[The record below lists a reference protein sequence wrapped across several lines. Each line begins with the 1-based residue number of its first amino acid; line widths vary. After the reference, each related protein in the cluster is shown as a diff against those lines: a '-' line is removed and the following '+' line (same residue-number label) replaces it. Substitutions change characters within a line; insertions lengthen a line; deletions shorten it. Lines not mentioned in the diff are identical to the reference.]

1 MVVSL
6 IPFCFVG
13 WVCDLRCGT
22 LIMAASAA
30 AVACRERPRAERRL
44 TERVAGQRID
54 TNQGRRWS
62 LALCPDEIGSNTM
75 PLDLIWLVAVVTAFA
90 IFAGTLFWADRR
102 TRKLNK

>member
-1 MVVSL
+1 
-6 IPFCFVG
+6 
-13 WVCDLRCGT
+13 
-22 LIMAASAA
+22 MAHQTGGVIRAPPPASA
-30 AVACRERPRAERRL
+30 VLVWLCRRDRDALRL
-44 TERVAGQRID
+44 RNPMPVFLDNIIAGFRRID